1 MIAFLKIFSASSS
14 LPRSFNVLPRLR
26 YAIAKS
32 GLISIAFLKFF
43 SASSS
48 LPRSFNIKPKLK

>member
-1 MIAFLKIFSASSS
+1 MIAFLKFFSASSS

-32 GLISIAFLKFF
+32 GLISIAFLIF